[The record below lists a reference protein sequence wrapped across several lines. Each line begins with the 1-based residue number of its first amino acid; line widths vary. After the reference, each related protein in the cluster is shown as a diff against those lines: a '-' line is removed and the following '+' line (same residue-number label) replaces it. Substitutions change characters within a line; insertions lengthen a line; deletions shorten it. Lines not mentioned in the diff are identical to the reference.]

1 MRLLVD
7 AQLPRRLA
15 RELGQAGHDVVHVA
29 SLPQSNQTPDETIAA
44 LARSEDRIVVTKDAD
59 FVASFWLRREPP
71 KLLLVS
77 TGNISNEEIGAIFAA
92 NLGRLEAGFAQHAF
106 IELGRTTLV
115 IHV

>member
-1 MRLLVD
+1 M
-7 AQLPRRLA
+7 LP
-15 RELGQAGHDVVHVA
+15 
-29 SLPQSNQTPDETIAA
+29 
-44 LARSEDRIVVTKDAD
+44 
-59 FVASFWLRREPP
+59 
-71 KLLLVS
+71 VS